1 MFLPSLYVLFSIVRL
16 FKHVRVGLNL
26 MDKFKLNSLPTN
38 KHAAWL
44 CTNERRAH
52 TREHTHLKLSR
63 GSCGKKQTH
72 TYTRTYTNIHIHIHI
87 LWQTEAQNKRNKS
100 LTKGLA
106 ATTLT
111 FGWYVDLF
119 KIKKK
124 VNTNRKKFWGF
135 SETKILYN
143 LLKYYQTCRFLNV
156 LMYWVNTEH
165 SESLCNYLHLYVV
178 GSY

>member
-1 MFLPSLYVLFSIVRL
+1 MNSCFCLFMRPFLIVCL

-44 CTNERRAH
+44 CANERRTH
-52 TREHTHLKLSR
+52 TCGHTHLKLSR
-63 GSCGKKQTH
+63 GLCTKKQTH
-72 TYTRTYTNIHIHIHI
+72 THARTHTNVHIHIHI
-87 LWQTEAQNKRNKS
+87 SWHTDAQNKSYKS

-106 ATTLT
+106 TTKLT

-124 VNTNRKKFWGF
+124 KVNTNRKKFW
-135 SETKILYN
+135 SSLETKIPYKF
-143 LLKYYQTCRFLNV
+143 LK
-156 LMYWVNTEH
+156 
-165 SESLCNYLHLYVV
+165 CNIKIILKVFIL
-178 GSY
+178 

>member
-1 MFLPSLYVLFSIVRL
+1 MFIAHSFCSWIRVFASLCVFVCL

-44 CTNERRAH
+44 CANERRTH
-52 TREHTHLKLSR
+52 TCGHTHLKLSR
-63 GSCGKKQTH
+63 GLCTKKQTH
-72 TYTRTYTNIHIHIHI
+72 THARKHTNLHIHIHI
-87 LWQTEAQNKRNKS
+87 SWHTDAQNKSYKS

-106 ATTLT
+106 TTKLT

-124 VNTNRKKFWGF
+124 VNTNRKKFRRLL
-135 SETKILYN
+135 ETKIPYKFSKCN
-143 LLKYYQTCRFLNV
+143 IKIILK
-156 LMYWVNTEH
+156 
-165 SESLCNYLHLYVV
+165 VV
-178 GSY
+178 IL